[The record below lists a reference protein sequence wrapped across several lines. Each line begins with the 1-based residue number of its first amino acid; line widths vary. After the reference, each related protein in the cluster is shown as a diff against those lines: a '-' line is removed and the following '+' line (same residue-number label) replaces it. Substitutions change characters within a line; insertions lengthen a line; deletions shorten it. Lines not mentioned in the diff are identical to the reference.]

1 MPQAFYY
8 NSNMMRKI
16 IKGETMTVGKE
27 YNNLSETE
35 QAHLDAKADYYA
47 TLEEEA
53 NKKEGEC
60 VCGEVNCPDEYA
72 HHTSGW

>member
-1 MPQAFYY
+1 
-8 NSNMMRKI
+8 
-16 IKGETMTVGKE
+16 MTVGKE

-35 QAHLDAKADYYA
+35 QAHLDAVADYHDS
-47 TLEEEA
+47 LEENA

-60 VCGEVNCPDEYA
+60 VCGVVNCPDEYA